1 MTTQTRLHRLT
12 LYTTELLRHWELSPS
27 DWCVFIH
34 TCSVVDTVGG
44 IRITFTYGCPPPD
57 FFSLLN
63 VSLPYVYS
71 DKDVAVGWRRWH
83 LNYKRVHERVLEPR
97 LDLLLYWEDDVHV
110 FTQFHSE
117 TQFLKGKDLSRPSGG
132 GAPRLTSSSTYS
144 VSGLRRHLPY
154 IYGESLVPVFRGT
167 ALKRAN

>member
-12 LYTTELLRHWELSPS
+12 LYTTELLRHWELSPA

-83 LNYKRVHERVLEPR
+83 LNYKRR
-97 LDLLLYWEDDVHV
+97 LVSLYWEDDVHV

-117 TQFLKGKDLSRPSGG
+117 TQFLKGKDLSRPSEGG
-132 GAPRLTSSSTYS
+132 VLGW
-144 VSGLRRHLPY
+144 RRPQ
-154 IYGESLVPVFRGT
+154 PTVFRGYVAISHT
-167 ALKRAN
+167 CIEKVLFQYFEVRR

>member
-83 LNYKRVHERVLEPR
+83 LNYKRR
-97 LDLLLYWEDDVHV
+97 LVSLYWEDDVHV

-117 TQFLKGKDLSRPSGG
+117 TQFLKGKDLSRPSEGG
-132 GAPRLTSSSTYS
+132 GSSVDVVLNLQHFGVTSPSPIHVSRKSCSSIS
-144 VSGLRRHLPY
+144 R
-154 IYGESLVPVFRGT
+154 YGVKT
-167 ALKRAN
+167 C